1 MGCLGSPIRHSPG
14 VSQDSWAFLHVVS
27 QPLAGSPRLFST
39 AAGQGVQKQGWEL
52 QNFLRPD
59 LENHVMSH
67 YSGPRKT
74 RPGPDSRGEEK
85 ASTSQC
91 KGMWTQGGVETV
103 TIFCFNHTI
112 SPTLRSLIHSFFTLE
127 YPLCP
132 QHLPDME
139 TEVTLSSQGLS
150 KLIGKQM
157 TNQYMPQSYKE

>member
-1 MGCLGSPIRHSPG
+1 MVQERHGLVQIQGEKKKPPRHS
-14 VSQDSWAFLHVVS
+14 A
-27 QPLAGSPRLFST
+27 
-39 AAGQGVQKQGWEL
+39 
-52 QNFLRPD
+52 
-59 LENHVMSH
+59 
-67 YSGPRKT
+67 
-74 RPGPDSRGEEK
+74 
-85 ASTSQC
+85 

-139 TEVTLSSQGLS
+139 TEVTLSSRGLS

-157 TNQYMPQSYKE
+157 TNQYVPQSYKE